1 MSLIQPIAGRVVL
14 LFTLLFVIQSARS
27 QNSDIQSLNSALQ
40 VAVKSKNSAEAS
52 DLTLKLGTLSHEAG
66 NHDQAK
72 KYLLDCLSFSKKT
85 DRSKNLIA
93 ASSLLGKIYFE
104 SADFNNAADYFSRSA
119 EVATKDGNDEQ
130 AFDGYLQQSKSLAA
144 LKRYKRAIEPLEK
157 ALNIA
162 AREGSIEKQLI
173 CYPLL
178 ETFYRES
185 GNARKASEITALLA
199 SLESLREKE
208 SVARAEASILHQ
220 QATAALQEKAAQER
234 VLTSQSEKLKLT
246 EASLREVE
254 ILNQK
259 NQLEIDL
266 LSRDREVALLRIQEQ
281 NARLDSEAIFRKAIL
296 IVVLLSTSLIGVLIV
311 NYRKKVKTNK
321 RIDLQNKN
329 IKSSINYAKRIQ
341 EAMLPKK
348 EVQESLLKN
357 SFILF
362 KPRDVVSGDFYWFS
376 PLNADGSDLVFGAID
391 CTGHGVPGAFMSMIG
406 MNCLNSIVNRGVVH
420 TDRILELLHQD
431 IRNALQ
437 QDVTGNNDGMDLSL
451 CIYRDAA
458 KVLEFS
464 GAKSPLV
471 YVQDGALHQIK
482 GDIHSI
488 GGSRSKQAQRYKKH
502 SIPIDRPTM
511 VYLFTDGYRDQFGGE
526 ENQKFMGKRFLNLL
540 REIYHLPM
548 QDQFSIL
555 NRTFDD
561 WKGSGEQTDD
571 VLVMG
576 VLLTP

>member
-1 MSLIQPIAGRVVL
+1 MSLIQPIVGRVVL
-14 LFTLLFVIQSARS
+14 LFTLLFVIQTARS
-27 QNSDIQSLNSALQ
+27 QNTDIQSLSSALQ
-40 VAVKSKNSAEAS
+40 GAIKSKNSAEAS

-119 EVATKDGNDEQ
+119 EVATKDGNDEH

-296 IVVLLSTSLIGVLIV
+296 IVILLSSSLIGVLIV

-376 PLNADGSDLVFGAID
+376 PLNDDGSDLVFGAID

-420 TDRILELLHQD
+420 TNRILELLHQD
-431 IRNALQ
+431 IRSALQ

-471 YVQDGALHQIK
+471 YVQDGTLHQI
-482 GDIHSI
+482 
-488 GGSRSKQAQRYKKH
+488 GSTGLRRGR
-502 SIPIDRPTM
+502 PDRA
-511 VYLFTDGYRDQFGGE
+511 
-526 ENQKFMGKRFLNLL
+526 
-540 REIYHLPM
+540 
-548 QDQFSIL
+548 S
-555 NRTFDD
+555 
-561 WKGSGEQTDD
+561 
-571 VLVMG
+571 
-576 VLLTP
+576 

>member
-502 SIPIDRPTM
+502 SIAIDRPTM